1 MEQFEALFKVIQPYD
16 EISQFV
22 GLQCEQAN
30 VSLCVFPFQLQRSSF
45 KTAFLS
51 CCDFKEL
58 NKAKHKVRANFQHL
72 R

>member
-30 VSLCVFPFQLQRSSF
+30 VSL
-45 KTAFLS
+45 
-51 CCDFKEL
+51 
-58 NKAKHKVRANFQHL
+58 
-72 R
+72 

>member
-30 VSLCVFPFQLQRSSF
+30 VSPCFSVSTTKIEFQDSF
-45 KTAFLS
+45 SKL
-51 CCDFKEL
+51 L
-58 NKAKHKVRANFQHL
+58 
-72 R
+72 